1 MGFAE
6 RAESWRAKAHLTG
19 VRLPV
24 LVGVTALAA
33 IVLIAAGGALVKAGT
48 SDGFS
53 LSRDDGAA
61 TSDGT
66 DEDGAAS
73 VEARTVFVH
82 VGGAVVEP
90 GVRELA
96 EGARVQDAVDAAF
109 ASIARADD
117 DPNDTALAIVEH
129 YARSGVGSLRP
140 VRTVPFS
147 SDKKWSGATFANGE
161 SYVMGAGQFILGD
174 AFVEVAEQQERLAAD
189 ARVLLLARVE
199 GFTEDGNLVTRDLLY
214 DKATNKQFI
223 TVQTSGGNTFYIVI
237 DYDKPTDEDGE
248 QYQTYF
254 LNTVDEADLLAAAE
268 AAGVELASCSCSD
281 KCAAGAVNTDCAVCA
296 VNMTECAGVEQ
307 KPEPEPEP
315 VAEPDAEPETEKGN
329 AGMLLL
335 VLAVA
340 VLGGGAAFYFKVY
353 RPKQQAATEP
363 EEDYGEELE
372 DYDGEE
378 DGPPW
383 DEDEDEN
390 EDTEDGE

>member
-1 MGFAE
+1 MKRGFRMLMAALCSVVFLCGFSVTAYAGGGDEYMDYETEPVVETEPATEPEPAPTIEPGAGFAE
-6 RAESWRAKAHLTG
+6 E
-19 VRLPV
+19 
-24 LVGVTALAA
+24 
-33 IVLIAAGGALVKAGT
+33 
-48 SDGFS
+48 
-53 LSRDDGAA
+53 
-61 TSDGT
+61 
-66 DEDGAAS
+66 
-73 VEARTVFVH
+73 
-82 VGGAVVEP
+82 
-90 GVRELA
+90 
-96 EGARVQDAVDAAF
+96 
-109 ASIARADD
+109 
-117 DPNDTALAIVEH
+117 
-129 YARSGVGSLRP
+129 
-140 VRTVPFS
+140 
-147 SDKKWSGATFANGE
+147 
-161 SYVMGAGQFILGD
+161 
-174 AFVEVAEQQERLAAD
+174 
-189 ARVLLLARVE
+189 
-199 GFTEDGNLVTRDLLY
+199 GNLVTRDLLY
-214 DKATNKQFI
+214 DKNTNKQFI
-223 TVQTSGGNTFYIVI
+223 SVQTSGGNTFYIVI